1 MSFSD
6 HRSPSCAPDRDE
18 NSNHHRDP
26 DTDLVLNHVLDPV
39 PDHAHDPDH
48 DLDHDL
54 DFGLRPLRIIA
65 PYLSNKE
72 GRAAECDPAR
82 TGYLVCEGSPPGW
95 RTTSQTML
103 RLTRICPSPPTISI
117 SDFETFW
124 SPAEVASEYRPS
136 LPT

>member
-6 HRSPSCAPDRDE
+6 HRCNSRAPDHDHE
-18 NSNHHRDP
+18 NDHDRVS
-26 DTDLVLNHVLDPV
+26 DTDHVLDHV
-39 PDHAHDPDH
+39 L
-48 DLDHDL
+48 DLDIRLDRDIDLDLDLDQDL
-54 DFGLRPLRIIA
+54 DFGLSPFRIIA
-65 PYLSNKE
+65 PSNKK

-124 SPAEVASEYRPS
+124 SPAEVASEYLPS